1 MTHINF
7 HSNYYDKYSDF
18 IFNITFAKSSVYKS
32 KELSFEEKEKI
43 FSDFLEKIKVDF
55 IKDYGFDITLF
66 INLHSKPGW
75 YSWEVDMKEFSK
87 KYPDLLFIL
96 YCYPMNPDRI
106 RAGYF
111 ENGVSQISYPGF
123 PHPQYKD
130 DALIQKDPLVEVPS
144 NAYKMHDMIDDLED

>member
-1 MTHINF
+1 MAEMEF
-7 HSNYYDKYSDF
+7 HNNYPDKYSDF
-18 IFNITFAKSSVYKS
+18 IFNITFSKSSSYKNDD
-32 KELSFEEKEKI
+32 LSFEEKEKI

-66 INLHSKPGW
+66 TNIHSRIAW
-75 YSWEVDMKEFSK
+75 YSWEIDMKEFSK

-96 YCYPMNPDRI
+96 YCYPTNPDRI

-111 ENGVSQISYPGF
+111 ENGISQISYPGF

-130 DALIQKDPLVEVPS
+130 DVLIQKDALVDVPS
-144 NAYKMHDMIDDLED
+144 NAYKMHDMIDHLEN